1 MQTLV
6 RVVPGQEPEHAE
18 FYVHQ
23 KDRAI
28 ERLVEYVEQE
38 RYHSILLTCYRGNEI
53 VQLPESSI
61 CFIETVREKQPV
73 HTDAEILEVK
83 KRLYE
88 LERLLPPGFIR
99 ISKSVIMNMDRVT
112 AYRPMVNGLM
122 AASFPNNDI
131 VYISRKYLKDVRSH
145 IMEVRNERKSYGNV

>member
-61 CFIETVREKQPV
+61 CFIETVREKQLV
-73 HTDAEILEVK
+73 HTAVEILEVK

>member
-61 CFIETVREKQPV
+61 CFIETVRKKQLV

>member
-61 CFIETVREKQPV
+61 CFIETVREKQLV

-99 ISKSVIMNMDRVT
+99 LSKSVIMNMDRVT

>member
-61 CFIETVREKQPV
+61 CFIETVWEKQLV

>member
-1 MQTLV
+1 M
-6 RVVPGQEPEHAE
+6 
-18 FYVHQ
+18 
-23 KDRAI
+23 
-28 ERLVEYVEQE
+28 
-38 RYHSILLTCYRGNEI
+38 
-53 VQLPESSI
+53 
-61 CFIETVREKQPV
+61 
-73 HTDAEILEVK
+73 EVK